1 MKKGILE
8 RLAEGVVL
16 GDGGYVLELEKR
28 GYVIA
33 GPFTPEVVLDHPE
46 AVKQMHREFI
56 RSGSEVIQA
65 FAFYASREK
74 LANVGYGEKVL
85 DLNRQAVKIAREVAG
100 DDVLVA
106 GNLSTTWSFKQGDA
120 DSREIAR
127 RQFEEQLRVQV
138 DEGVDFIIGEL
149 FFDLEEALI
158 ALDVAKA
165 TGLPV
170 MMTMAYFKDKYS
182 REGKDPAECA
192 IALSQNGCD
201 IVGINCGRGPNQ
213 MLPSGQGDAG
223 SHRRLCR
230 NPGHRLRD
238 HRRGALLRRPPRLPR
253 RHGALPGRPLRHGRL
268 RPARQGHGHQL
279 HRWVLRLGG
288 RAHQGDGSGAWASL
302 SKRERS
308 GPPTTPAPC
317 PPRRSG
323 GITGWSRGIG
333 SKAQPAPASR
343 TRPDP
348 PSHGALRRRLPAG
361 TSGSLCPG
369 SRHWRTRLA
378 TFKKSARFPVEAPI
392 SVTCSVN
399 NAAYPQ

>member
-1 MKKGILE
+1 MKKGILD

-16 GDGGYVLELEKR
+16 GDGGYILEMEKR

-33 GPFTPEVVLDHPE
+33 GPFTPEVVLEHPD
-46 AVKQMHREFI
+46 AVKELHKEFI
-56 RSGSEVIQA
+56 RAGAEVIQA

-85 DLNRQAVKIAREVAG
+85 DLNRQAVKIANEVAG

-106 GNLSTTWSFKQGDA
+106 GNLSTTWSYKQGDA

-213 MLPSGQGDAG
+213 MLPLVKEMRDAI
-223 SHRRLCR
+223 RRLRR
-230 NPGHRLRD
+230 NPGHGLRH

-253 RHGALPGRPLRHGRL
+253 RHGTLPGRPLRHGRL
-268 RPARQGHGHQL
+268 CPAGQGHGHQL
-279 HRWVLRLGG
+279 HRRVLWVGG
-288 RAHQGDGSGAWASL
+288 RAHQGDGSGAGQACPGKKSL
-302 SKRERS
+302 V
-308 GPPTTPAPC
+308 
-317 PPRRSG
+317 RRL
-323 GITGWSRGIG
+323 R
-333 SKAQPAPASR
+333 QPHVR
-343 TRPDP
+343 
-348 PSHGALRRRLPAG
+348 HGRVEGLPAG
-361 TSGSLCPG
+361 VGGAAL
-369 SRHWRTRLA
+369 RHH
-378 TFKKSARFPVEAPI
+378 
-392 SVTCSVN
+392 
-399 NAAYPQ
+399 QH